1 MVRAGSLR
9 LRRLLLERVA
19 VDELV
24 AMVADAA
31 GVPGLD
37 CRRLAGP
44 VFGGEPAEALMVC
57 VQMSA

>member
-1 MVRAGSLR
+1 
-9 LRRLLLERVA
+9 
-19 VDELV
+19 
-24 AMVADAA
+24 MVADAA

-37 CRRLAGP
+37 CRRFAGP